1 MIQEVI
7 VCKGKLYMFISLF
20 YLLMSCGGKQP
31 VPIDCWRSDN
41 QRPDIVISKAD
52 SGGYIAI
59 VSQEVHG

>member
-31 VPIDCWRSDN
+31 VPIGCWRSDN